1 VSEETRLLVER
12 LLAEYCRAE
21 GPDWDAVT
29 EIISDDHVF
38 IPAGEVGQVEGRGDY
53 MQWFRDINEAMPMR
67 YDGSG
72 AIDCGPGRA
81 IGVVN
86 THYRS
91 STSGVESVQR
101 MWFVFTV
108 AHGKVVRSEAYTTP
122 EAALEAA
129 KG

>member
-1 VSEETRLLVER
+1 MSEETRLLVER
-12 LLAEYCRAE
+12 LLAAYSREE
-21 GPDWDAVT
+21 GPDFDAVG

-38 IPAGEVGQVEGRGDY
+38 VPAGEVGEVDGRRGY
-53 MQWFRDINEAMPMR
+53 MRWFRDINESMPMR

-81 IGVVN
+81 IGVIS

-91 STSGVESVQR
+91 ATSGVESVQR
-101 MWFVFTV
+101 MWIVFTV
-108 AHGKVVRSEAYTTP
+108 ADGRVIRSEAYTTP